1 MDAYETRFNYP
12 LGIEL
17 DEGHLDNILK
27 KQRESLLDAMVGKIE
42 PNKKYIVEM
51 RQEYYEDLNGKAG
64 YKAAIFI
71 DEYEE

>member
-1 MDAYETRFNYP
+1 
-12 LGIEL
+12 
-17 DEGHLDNILK
+17 LDNILK
-27 KQRESLLDAMVGKIE
+27 KQRASLLDAMVGKIE